1 MSSTKV
7 IGLVIGVVTLIAS
20 GAYVFVYLYR
30 WEWNRALISGVI
42 FLAAELALIGWLLNG
57 RIRTVGGE
65 VERLREQ
72 RIRQHV
78 RAAAPAS
85 RNHFAWLERQSSS
98 MNVFVPLLLG
108 AGVLVSAIA
117 WLVERVAGATARPV
131 LERDLTRRLGALA
144 VPAKGFIVDD
154 DPVDL
159 IARPSPR

>member
-1 MSSTKV
+1 MSSTRIV
-7 IGLVIGVVTLIAS
+7 GLLVGVMTLIAS
-20 GAYVFVYLYR
+20 GSYVFVYLYR

-42 FLAAELALIGWLLNG
+42 FIAAELALVGWLLNG
-57 RIRTVGGE
+57 RIRGVGTE

-78 RAAAPAS
+78 RNGAPAS
-85 RNHFAWLERQSSS
+85 RNHFAWLEQQSSR
-98 MNVFVPLLLG
+98 MGVFVPLLLG

-144 VPAKGFIVDD
+144 VPAKGFIDDD
-154 DPVDL
+154 DPIDL
-159 IARPSPR
+159 IGRPSPR